1 MAVDCQ
7 RYDLGEYESAIPD
20 FDEAIRIK
28 PDFDSA
34 HSNRGRAK
42 NALGQHE
49 SALVDCNEA
58 IRLKSD
64 NAFGYKYRGM
74 AYTGLGQIQEAK
86 ADYQTALELL
96 EQVGNEGLKTEI
108 EQLLQ
113 ELENTE
119 K

>member
-1 MAVDCQ
+1 M
-7 RYDLGEYESAIPD
+7 
-20 FDEAIRIK
+20 
-28 PDFDSA
+28 
-34 HSNRGRAK
+34 
-42 NALGQHE
+42 GQHE